1 MTFPSGYTDLLV
13 GVFPLELALERRV
26 AGERPPLGDTV
37 GLERGGGGADGRDDA
52 VGGRGLGG
60 QDLPHRG
67 GGGQGLGARTAAC
80 LKQAGN
86 LKLQLTLS
94 ERKCLFMYVQHMRMG
109 TLTNSTFL

>member
-1 MTFPSGYTDLLV
+1 MSFPSGYTDLLV
-13 GVFPLELALERRV
+13 AVFPLELALERRV

-67 GGGQGLGARTAAC
+67 GGGQSLGARTAAC
-80 LKQAGN
+80 
-86 LKLQLTLS
+86 
-94 ERKCLFMYVQHMRMG
+94 
-109 TLTNSTFL
+109 